1 MNSHLMANLKTPAK
15 PLKMPVQARSTQTVE
30 AIFQATVQVLV
41 STGMHKLTT
50 TKVAERAGVSVGTLY
65 QYFPNKNVLLAAA
78 LERHLN
84 AVVSA
89 VETAC
94 NAAKGQTIKTMAAA
108 MVGAFVDAKLRH
120 PDASKA
126 LYAVASELGSAE
138 VVARMTQ
145 RSQLA
150 LCDVLATATDA
161 KFRDLKI
168 VSYMLSTALVGP
180 VQGLLQADMPP
191 AFIEAVKQQLTLMT
205 SAYLHEC
212 GDGGV
217 VKKQGQSAAKKT
229 LQ

>member
-1 MNSHLMANLKTPAK
+1 VNSHLMANLKTPAK

-41 STGMHKLTT
+41 VAGVHKLTT
-50 TKVAERAGVSVGTLY
+50 TKVADRAGVSVGTLY

-84 AVVSA
+84 TVVTA

-94 NAAKGQTIKTMAAA
+94 VAAKGQTVKTMAASL
-108 MVGAFVDAKLRH
+108 VSAFVDAKLSH
-120 PDASKA
+120 PDASNA

-150 LCDVLATATDA
+150 LCDVLATAADA
-161 KFRDLKI
+161 TFTDLKI

-191 AFIEAVKQQLTLMT
+191 AFVEAVKQQLTLMT
-205 SAYLHEC
+205 SAYLREC
-212 GDGGV
+212 GSEGI
-217 VKKQGQSAAKKT
+217 T
-229 LQ
+229 